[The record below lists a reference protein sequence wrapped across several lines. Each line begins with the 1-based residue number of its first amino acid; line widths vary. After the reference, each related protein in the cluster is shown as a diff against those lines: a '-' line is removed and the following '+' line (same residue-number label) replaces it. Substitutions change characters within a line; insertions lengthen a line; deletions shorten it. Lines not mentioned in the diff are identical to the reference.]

1 MKDHFMVREAAS
13 ATVPNLIVTSELHGD
28 KVVPVN
34 KPVVTI
40 GRSIDRDIILVDR
53 KVSSQHA
60 EVRKTGN
67 IYTIRDLASTNGTFV
82 NGGRVSEAVLH
93 LGDEITVGS
102 TLIIFTDK
110 SSFEKTAKIVL
121 SPSDSAIL
129 GASPAQAQ
137 QPHSRGML
145 EIPLVDIEK
154 RFFQGLDETK
164 APLDVTQKLN
174 ILYRLSSELNNI
186 LDVDQLLERLT
197 DLILEVIACDRAF
210 VILARDGKLIP
221 KVIRKKAGVK
231 DHKGLSIS
239 ATIMNQ
245 VLKEGHAIITQ
256 DAQDDE
262 RFSGGDSIAFYQI
275 RSALSVPL
283 KAKEHVLGI
292 VHLDKLSIAAPFK
305 EEDLQLLALI
315 CNQAASNLAN
325 AQLFEEL
332 RVTNAELRLA
342 KEEILRWNL
351 ELEQKV
357 EERTRELANKTEE
370 VLRLNEQKD
379 ELMGMVAHDL
389 RTPITS
395 ILGFSDVI
403 LQHLDMAADKARVQ
417 DDVRI
422 VGRIAAEMSDLLNDL
437 LDVSKIEAGKITIQ
451 REMRPIEPL
460 VQECFQT
467 YVFLTEPKNLKIV
480 LDTHRNLPPV
490 SHDPRRIGQVLNNLL
505 NNAVKF
511 SRPGDQITIGAHQVG
526 NAIEISVTDTGQ
538 GIAPEE
544 VRKIFQRFEQT
555 STQAVNGERGS
566 GLGLA
571 IAKKLV
577 ELHGG
582 RIWVESR
589 KGVGSKFTFSL
600 PLDEPPTSRFDPDD
614 RKKLAKTAPPP
625 LQAGG
630 THAGDTIH

>member
-1 MKDHFMVREAAS
+1 V
-13 ATVPNLIVTSELHGD
+13 
-28 KVVPVN
+28 
-34 KPVVTI
+34 
-40 GRSIDRDIILVDR
+40 
-53 KVSSQHA
+53 
-60 EVRKTGN
+60 
-67 IYTIRDLASTNGTFV
+67 
-82 NGGRVSEAVLH
+82 
-93 LGDEITVGS
+93 
-102 TLIIFTDK
+102 
-110 SSFEKTAKIVL
+110 
-121 SPSDSAIL
+121 
-129 GASPAQAQ
+129 
-137 QPHSRGML
+137 
-145 EIPLVDIEK
+145 
-154 RFFQGLDETK
+154 
-164 APLDVTQKLN
+164 
-174 ILYRLSSELNNI
+174 
-186 LDVDQLLERLT
+186 

-210 VILARDGKLIP
+210 VILAKDGKLVP

-231 DHKGLSIS
+231 DHKGLSVS

-245 VLKEGHAIITQ
+245 VLKEGIAIITQ

-262 RFSGGDSIAFYQI
+262 RFSGGDSIVFYQI

-283 KAKEHVLGI
+283 KVKDAVLGL
-292 VHLDKLSIAAPFK
+292 VHLDKLSASQPFQ

-357 EERTRELANKTEE
+357 EERTREIAAKSEE
-370 VLRLNEQKD
+370 ILRLNEQKD

-403 LQHLDMAADKARVQ
+403 LQHIDMDAEKPRIR
-417 DDVRI
+417 DDVKI

-451 REMRPIEPL
+451 REIQSIEPL
-460 VQECFQT
+460 VLEAYHT
-467 YVFLTEPKNLKIV
+467 YMFLAEPKSLSLQ
-480 LDTHRNLPPV
+480 LDMEHGSLPAV

-505 NNAVKF
+505 NNAMKF
-511 SRPGDQITIGAHQVG
+511 SRSGDTITIGAHTMGSTV
-526 NAIEISVTDTGQ
+526 EISVSDTGQ

-544 VRKIFQRFEQT
+544 VRNIFQRFEQT

-577 ELHGG
+577 EMHEGQ
-582 RIWVESR
+582 IWVDSK

-600 PLDEPPTSRFDPDD
+600 PLEEPPTGRVP
-614 RKKLAKTAPPP
+614 RNGKREAAPPDASEDVAP
-625 LQAGG
+625 GARSQ
-630 THAGDTIH
+630 DDS